1 MTRRLIKE
9 ATKDSSK
16 GDFFHSSG
24 YARAQAGAHI
34 GAASTQSFKKRQK
47 LAREFVKKYD
57 NAQLNRDAAGRQADI
72 LKQSAA
78 EKTAEPSIGAQRWAD
93 MQAAKAQRIQNANA
107 GAGGVQPAK
116 K

>member
-16 GDFFHSSG
+16 GDFFRSSG

-72 LKQSAA
+72 LKRSVAKKNGRA
-78 EKTAEPSIGAQRWAD
+78 EYRRTEVG
-93 MQAAKAQRIQNANA
+93 
-107 GAGGVQPAK
+107 GYAGGKGAEDTK
-116 K
+116 C